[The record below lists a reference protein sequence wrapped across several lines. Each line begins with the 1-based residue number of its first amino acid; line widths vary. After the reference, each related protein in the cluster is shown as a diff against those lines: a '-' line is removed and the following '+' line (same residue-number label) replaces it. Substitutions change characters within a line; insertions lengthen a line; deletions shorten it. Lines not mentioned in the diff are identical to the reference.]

1 MFEIQP
7 WHIAAWPKVTSATT
21 MRDSIIRSL
30 GPKAST
36 SFTGLPGKQPRHG
49 QVLWACELDGARAG
63 LAWDWFE
70 LRPRVVALADPMNV
84 LSNLEFVDAE
94 GRPLSRGQRLVE
106 LNNIIA
112 SLPWQCEVVPLQRE
126 RRQEWALAA

>member
-1 MFEIQP
+1 M
-7 WHIAAWPKVTSATT
+7 
-21 MRDSIIRSL
+21 
-30 GPKAST
+30 
-36 SFTGLPGKQPRHG
+36 
-49 QVLWACELDGARAG
+49 WAYELDGARAG

-112 SLPWQCEVVPLQRE
+112 SLPWQCGQASTSSADTVAAQRCNAGSFSATFSAE
-126 RRQEWALAA
+126 SLTRSST